1 MKKFDIF
8 RRVNDELFESRC
20 QETKAKKSVAVKVLS
35 RNHDWKTYIPL
46 VDEV

>member
-8 RRVNDELFESRC
+8 HRVNAELFESCC
-20 QETKAKKSVAVKVLS
+20 QETKTEKSVAVKVLS
-35 RNHDWKTYIPL
+35 LNHDWKTYIPL